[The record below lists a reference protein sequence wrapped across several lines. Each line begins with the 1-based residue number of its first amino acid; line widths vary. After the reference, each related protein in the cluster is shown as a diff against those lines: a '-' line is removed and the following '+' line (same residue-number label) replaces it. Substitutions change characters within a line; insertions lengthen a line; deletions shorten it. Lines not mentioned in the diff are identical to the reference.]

1 VGAENDDEA
10 DSFVVPPPPPQAVG
24 SQFRAGSSVSKR
36 KRKEIDTAT
45 DTCSSRNTILTRK
58 NELVERMLERDDNC
72 SVMLRWMLED
82 DDDENDDVESLE
94 MLSTE
99 RVIHRTDRGAGWR
112 HVQQLM
118 HGSDQQCYDIL
129 RMNQR
134 TFEALFGQDKTM
146 RDIAA
151 RYQRSLDTVKRKLD
165 EVLSAIL
172 KFAADTLKPGEGEFT
187 RVSSV
192 LRNDDRYWPYF
203 KDCIGALDGTH
214 ISVRPPT
221 SNVEKYIGRKMEPTT
236 NVLAICNFDMKF
248 IYAYVGVPGRAH
260 DTKVLTYC
268 AKNEDSFPHPPNGKY
283 YLVDSG
289 YPTRSGYLGP
299 HRKVRYHLDQFV
311 RGGPPTNTRELFNRK
326 HSGLRSVIER
336 TFGVWK
342 AKWRILD
349 RKHPKY
355 GVTKWVK
362 IVTATMALHNFIRE
376 SHRDDYDFVRW
387 QRTEE
392 YHTHGDEEED
402 DDDDDDLGEH
412 IPYEPT
418 GDRAMEGV
426 RDTIT
431 SELGRGHR
439 LPY

>member
-1 VGAENDDEA
+1 
-10 DSFVVPPPPPQAVG
+10 
-24 SQFRAGSSVSKR
+24 
-36 KRKEIDTAT
+36 
-45 DTCSSRNTILTRK
+45 
-58 NELVERMLERDDNC
+58 
-72 SVMLRWMLED
+72 MLRWMLED
-82 DDDENDDVESLE
+82 DDDDDNDDVELLE
-94 MLSTE
+94 MLTTE
-99 RVIHRTDRGAGWR
+99 RLIHRTNRGARWR

-134 TFEALFGQDKTM
+134 TFEALCRMLTSRYGLEENSQRGCDVYTEEGVAMFLEVVGQDKTM

-172 KFAADTLKPGEGEFT
+172 KFAVDALKPGEGEFT

-192 LRNDDRYWPYF
+192 LRNDDRYWLYF

-221 SNVEKYIGRKMEPTT
+221 SRLEAYIGRKMEPTT
-236 NVLAICNFDMKF
+236 NVLAICNFDVKF

-260 DTKVLTYC
+260 DTRVLTYC
-268 AKNEDSFPHPPNGKY
+268 AKNEVSFPHPPNGKY

-299 HRKVRYHLDQFV
+299 HRSVRYHLDQFA

-355 GVTKWVK
+355 GITKWVK
-362 IVTATMALHNFIRE
+362 IVTATMALHNFIRD
-376 SHRDDYDFVRW
+376 SH
-387 QRTEE
+387 
-392 YHTHGDEEED
+392 
-402 DDDDDDLGEH
+402 
-412 IPYEPT
+412 
-418 GDRAMEGV
+418 
-426 RDTIT
+426 
-431 SELGRGHR
+431 
-439 LPY
+439 